1 MLKVLGSLRSIC
13 PALQHIKLDKK
24 RAEEFPDLLQVLKS
38 HSQSCDYMIQFF
50 KEPLIENRKCKACND
65 RLIKHVRMLR
75 ELYNKVMDCHMPMP
89 IPKPIV
95 AGDKEIE
102 YMSFADAHTRPFT
115 NEHQPSLAVTALR
128 AATRKKKASIRE
140 QLPSSRR
147 RVFPFAMNI
156 TKLKN
161 KSDFKIGV
169 ATKVR
174 GVVECNNCKRV
185 SLHLVILGLVSHKAS
200 STPAH

>member
-1 MLKVLGSLRSIC
+1 
-13 PALQHIKLDKK
+13 
-24 RAEEFPDLLQVLKS
+24 
-38 HSQSCDYMIQFF
+38 
-50 KEPLIENRKCKACND
+50 
-65 RLIKHVRMLR
+65 
-75 ELYNKVMDCHMPMP
+75 MP

-102 YMSFADAHTRPFT
+102 YMSFADAHTLPFT

-140 QLPSSRR
+140 QLPSSRL
-147 RVFPFAMNI
+147 RVFPSAMNI

-169 ATKVR
+169 AAKVR
-174 GVVECNNCKRV
+174 GVVECNNCKKPRCIYSSSALSHIQPPLPPPRLRKYGISGTV
-185 SLHLVILGLVSHKAS
+185 QYCGKWALGNGDMGNGVLEGFW
-200 STPAH
+200 TLR